1 MGRTLSNHSQTIDF
15 DRTAGKVAINIHRT
29 SGRGIIMI
37 ARFLLLASAASAS
50 IVASNAYANEVPA
63 SEAPA
68 PADESADQTIPRGDV
83 IIVTARRRAETAQ
96 EVPLAISV
104 IRGDSIEATGNFN
117 VVKLQQLAPT
127 LQVYTTNPRNTS
139 VNIRGLGV
147 PFGLTSDGFEQGVG
161 IYVDDVYNSRVAAAT
176 FDFLDVA
183 QVEVLRGPQGTLYGK
198 NTTAGAI
205 NITTNQPTF
214 DFEGRAEL
222 TVGNL
227 NYRQAKAAISG
238 PLSDIIAARIAVA
251 ATSRRG
257 TLYNVATN
265 RWINEQD
272 NLGIRGQLLFKPN
285 EDLSITLSGDYSRQD
300 PECCGTTFV
309 RVGRTQRP
317 LARQY
322 DALVAAVNANPNP
335 AYPGRVYAVPSRNPY
350 DRLTDL
356 DSNLNAGNKIGGV
369 SARVKWDIGPGTLT
383 SVTAWRFW
391 DWKPENDRDFTGLSV
406 VSKSQNPSQQD
417 QYSQE
422 FRYNYDGE
430 KIDFVVG
437 LFGFKQRIDTQGT
450 EQQGA
455 DAARWSQTGANA
467 SNPAV
472 LQGLTASNTQYLKS
486 SSAALFGQLSW
497 HVNDALTIQPG
508 ARINY
513 DKKSGFYQRVVTN
526 AQGQA
531 ISCTTPPAPGTIAGT
546 SVQCGVYQPQVS
558 APSDSAWN
566 FTYDFN
572 VNYKVA
578 PDILAY
584 ATYAKSF
591 KTLGINQNG
600 LPLNVDNTVNYDA
613 STVKPES
620 VNHYEIGL
628 KTQFWNR
635 RATFNISAFRT
646 EIKDFQATVNG
657 GQFGT
662 VRGYLANAE
671 KVRSQGIEADF
682 KVVASDRF
690 TAYANAAY
698 TDAKYKK
705 FTNAP
710 CPPELSGGT
719 ITSNPALWSPAGQPG
734 GVPGNPVSYSRPQ
747 CDISGQDLPG
757 VSKWAFSYGAEY
769 NIPVTLLAKEGQ
781 AYLGVDGNYRSH
793 WNSNASPS
801 IYTEVKGYA
810 LTNFRAGFRGE
821 GFDVFGWVRNAFDV
835 NYIENLQVAP
845 GNTGLIAGQVGDPRT
860 WGGTIKFSF

>member
-1 MGRTLSNHSQTIDF
+1 
-15 DRTAGKVAINIHRT
+15 
-29 SGRGIIMI
+29 MI
-37 ARFLLLASAASAS
+37 ARFLLLAGVASAS
-50 IVASNAYANEVPA
+50 FIASTASAQDAAQPVA
-63 SEAPA
+63 
-68 PADESADQTIPRGDV
+68 DSAEQATARGEV

-227 NYRQAKAAISG
+227 NYKQAKAAISG
-238 PLSDIIAARIAVA
+238 PLSDTIAARIAVA

-257 TLYNVATN
+257 TIYNVTSD

-272 NLGIRGQLLFKPN
+272 NLGIRGQLLFKPTDN
-285 EDLSITLSGDYSRQD
+285 FSLTLSGDYSKQD
-300 PECCGTTFV
+300 PECCGTVFV
-309 RVGRTQRP
+309 RVGRTQRV
-317 LARQY
+317 LTRQY
-322 DALVAAVNANPNP
+322 DALAAAQGYV
-335 AYPGRVYAVPSRNPY
+335 VPSRNPY

-356 DSNLNAGNKIGGV
+356 DSTLNAGNKIGGV
-369 SARVKWDIGPGTLT
+369 SARIKWDVGPGTLT

-422 FRYNYDGE
+422 FRYNYE
-430 KIDFVVG
+430 SQKIDFVVG

-455 DAARWSQTGANA
+455 NATKWSLAPSTDPN
-467 SNPAV
+467 NVYNRNV
-472 LQGLTASNTQYLKS
+472 LNGLTATNTQWLKS
-486 SSAALFGQLSW
+486 TSAALFGQLSW
-497 HVNDALTIQPG
+497 KVTDTLTIQPG

-513 DKKSGFYQRVVTN
+513 DKKSGFYERIVTDGAGVVVD
-526 AQGQA
+526 
-531 ISCTTPPAPGTIAGT
+531 CTALPLS
-546 SVQCGVYQPQVS
+546 SVRSAQCGVYQGQRTN
-558 APSDSAWN
+558 PSDSAWN

-600 LPLNVDNTVNYDA
+600 LPLNSSTNLPDYSVG
-613 STVKPES
+613 TVKPES
-620 VNHYEIGL
+620 VNHFEIGL
-628 KTQFWNR
+628 KTQFWDR
-635 RATFNISAFRT
+635 RATFNLTAFRT
-646 EIKDFQATVNG
+646 DIKNFQATVNG

-662 VRGYLANAE
+662 VRGYLANAD

-682 KVVASDRF
+682 KVVVSDRF
-690 TAYANAAY
+690 TAYANGAY

-705 FTNAP
+705 FANAP

-719 ITSNPALWSPAGQPG
+719 SQPTNQPADYSNA
-734 GVPGNPVSYSRPQ
+734 GVPNTLSPRA
-747 CDISGQDLPG
+747 CDISGERLPG

-769 NIPVTLLAKEGQ
+769 NIPVTLLDKDGQ
-781 AYLGVDGNYRSH
+781 LYLGVDGNYRSH

-821 GFDVFGWVRNAFDV
+821 GFDIFGWVRNAFDV

-845 GNTGLIAGQVGDPRT
+845 GNTGLIAGQPGDPQT